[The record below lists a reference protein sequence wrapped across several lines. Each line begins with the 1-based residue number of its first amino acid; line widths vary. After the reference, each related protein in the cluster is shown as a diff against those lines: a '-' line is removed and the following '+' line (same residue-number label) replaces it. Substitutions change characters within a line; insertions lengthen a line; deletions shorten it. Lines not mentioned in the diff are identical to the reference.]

1 MLRATLRNVHTR
13 HEFER
18 SVDAVVF
25 EHGVVPN
32 DQPYTSLRDASSNR
46 GVVDIKALISG
57 TPQPTPGEGFVLY
70 RIGDAV
76 ASRGIA
82 AAIYEARRLCQLL

>member
-1 MLRATLRNVHTR
+1 MLSATLRNVHTR
-13 HEFER
+13 REFER

-25 EHGVVPN
+25 EHGVAPN
-32 DQPYTSLRDASSNR
+32 DEPYTQLREASSNG
-46 GVVDIKALISG
+46 GVIDIAALTSG
-57 TPQPTPGEGFVLY
+57 APQPTGGAGFVLY
-70 RIGDAV
+70 RIGDAL